1 MYTCPKVF
9 LVLIYSLFKKPLL
22 KIKVDIKAM
31 YKT

>member
-1 MYTCPKVF
+1 MSESF
-9 LVLIYSLFKKPLL
+9 IVLIYSLFKKPLL